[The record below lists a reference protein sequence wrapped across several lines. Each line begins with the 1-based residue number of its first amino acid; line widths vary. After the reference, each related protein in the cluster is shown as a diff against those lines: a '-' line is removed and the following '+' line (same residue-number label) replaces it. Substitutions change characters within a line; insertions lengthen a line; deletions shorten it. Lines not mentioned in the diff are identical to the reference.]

1 MKKPI
6 HTASRSARDE
16 PPTPLKG
23 AKLSPDSALGTIT
36 VTLACSKVCST
47 GEGGGAQAK
56 VSFSGG
62 TFQAVNKIL
71 SSRGSVRWQETFCFS
86 RWDNS

>member
-1 MKKPI
+1 MEKPV

-23 AKLSPDSALGTIT
+23 TKLSPDPALGTTTI
-36 VTLACSKVCST
+36 TLACSKVCST
-47 GEGGGAQAK
+47 GKGSGAQAK

-62 TFQAVNKIL
+62 NF
-71 SSRGSVRWQETFCFS
+71 
-86 RWDNS
+86 